1 MKLQDMTEDVKIAVI
16 YSRRDHNHN
25 NHLYHVEVQRKERD
39 TYLTLV
45 CRCT

>member
-1 MKLQDMTEDVKIAVI
+1 MKCEQEDRMAYEQSGAKMRAE
-16 YSRRDHNHN
+16 S
-25 NHLYHVEVQRKERD
+25 NHLYHVEAQRKERD